1 MSVYGQNTP
10 EGIKDKDRIDM
21 QPTMFCYSV
30 QLDKS
35 DIIYNITHEEVLD
48 EFFSLE
54 WIINQM
60 IMAQNV
66 SADNRGD
73 RFMDKRLSK
82 YITRMLGMMTI
93 PRQKEKI
100 KKRRNKKHTID
111 PEGVP
116 AVERMTMQLKDKSK
130 SLLEPI
136 IVAVKVNGQTIRA
149 LLKTGSMADFIST
162 TVVEQLK
169 LPKEIYEKPL
179 AIQLAVHG
187 LRSKINCG
195 TAVQFQYQRINCDWR
210 FDVTNL
216 DNYDAILII
225 MMQS

>member
-1 MSVYGQNTP
+1 MSVDGQNTP

-21 QPTMFCYSV
+21 QPTMFGYSV

-82 YITRMLGMMTI
+82 YITIMLGMMTI
-93 PRQKEKI
+93 PRQK
-100 KKRRNKKHTID
+100 KRTRNAEIRSILLIRRKYQ
-111 PEGVP
+111 
-116 AVERMTMQLKDKSK
+116 QLK
-130 SLLEPI
+130 E
-136 IVAVKVNGQTIRA
+136 
-149 LLKTGSMADFIST
+149 
-162 TVVEQLK
+162 
-169 LPKEIYEKPL
+169 
-179 AIQLAVHG
+179 
-187 LRSKINCG
+187 
-195 TAVQFQYQRINCDWR
+195 
-210 FDVTNL
+210 
-216 DNYDAILII
+216 
-225 MMQS
+225 